1 MISARFASSI
11 ACLMALACLP
21 LALEGCSD
29 AHSQEVSGPN
39 FFNLSVT
46 TGAQSSP
53 LPMSTALYQV
63 ESFSYYCETNPNALL
78 LEVMAG
84 PDAGMTVG
92 LPSAGNVQGG
102 GPLKFWLHAEDQV
115 QIGGNN
121 CQLHLFGQ
129 FIPGAVQ
136 NLQ

>member
-1 MISARFASSI
+1 
-11 ACLMALACLP
+11 
-21 LALEGCSD
+21 
-29 AHSQEVSGPN
+29 
-39 FFNLSVT
+39 
-46 TGAQSSP
+46 
-53 LPMSTALYQV
+53 MSTALYQV
-63 ESFSYYCETNPNALL
+63 ESFSYYCESNPGALL

-84 PDAGMTVG
+84 QDAGMTVA
-92 LPSAGNVQGG
+92 LPSAGYVQGG

-129 FIPGAVQ
+129 FVSGTVQ